1 MHVYIVNLRAGLLH
15 NQQSV
20 IKWNPSSTGYHNEQ
34 PFIIHSCR
42 PTHLHAWNCPLHNY
56 AGWTFTPQTFS
67 SHCLL
72 KHRPYS
78 TSQCPPEQ
86 PWPCTSSPTGLTSSP
101 QKLGLFP
108 AGERETLSST
118 AALKKWQLELNK
130 IEGAWKANWL
140 MSHMQGSWRPGTA
153 ADNILPSMSNGKALQ
168 GLRM

>member
-42 PTHLHAWNCPLHNY
+42 LTHLHAWNCPLHNY

-108 AGERETLSST
+108 AGERDTLLNCCIKKVAARIKQDWRSLKSKLANEPYAGKLET
-118 AALKKWQLELNK
+118 WNC
-130 IEGAWKANWL
+130 
-140 MSHMQGSWRPGTA
+140 SW
-153 ADNILPSMSNGKALQ
+153 
-168 GLRM
+168 